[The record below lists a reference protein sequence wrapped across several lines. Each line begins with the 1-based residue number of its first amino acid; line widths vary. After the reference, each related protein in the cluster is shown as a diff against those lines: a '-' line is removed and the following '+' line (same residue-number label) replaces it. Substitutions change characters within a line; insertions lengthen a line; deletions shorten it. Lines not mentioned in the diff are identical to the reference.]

1 MTYPFAADN
10 VPTHISNNARII
22 QLVAK
27 LSKLWLSLSK
37 SRKSFNFFGV
47 SLHSNYVPSR
57 LRTFCSCFSILRLSL
72 KTAQDKTLWTMTP
85 VATIARSIGSR
96 FSNWS
101 QSMSILPIHI
111 HCKQNSFKMK
121 SKSTFEYVIFYVC
134 DSVWKF
140 IYFFTSFK
148 DGLFQK
154 PNFTPVMT
162 LPKIITVPMMI
173 LEILSSSNSGTLL
186 RTHKKMYFMVV
197 RMVMMLTK
205 VTVPK
210 TLRMLIIKQS
220 VSGNGPIHIP
230 STSNPTTTT
239 SYIISWN

>member
-1 MTYPFAADN
+1 MKFVLIRNCAFMTYPFAADN
-10 VPTHISNNARII
+10 VPTQISNNARII

-27 LSKLWLSLSK
+27 LSKLWLLWSRN
-37 SRKSFNFFGV
+37 RKSFLLLWGSFAQQYW
-47 SLHSNYVPSR
+47 NYGKLCSYLPSR
-57 LRTFCSCFSILRLSL
+57 LRTFCCWFSILRLSL

-85 VATIARSIGSR
+85 LATIARSIGSR

-210 TLRMLIIKQS
+210 TLRMLIIKH
-220 VSGNGPIHIP
+220 V
-230 STSNPTTTT
+230 
-239 SYIISWN
+239 